1 MNQET
6 LSQIERVKKKLLI
19 AKGAD
24 KEFKVFGA
32 KSHKYVLGNTIKE
45 DYILKFETELNID
58 LPESYK
64 AFLLHIGNGGISFGN
79 SAAGP
84 SYGIY
89 PFGENLAEFVYNN
102 VENCLKRDC
111 VIHPDMTDDFWRD
124 LNKRIDE
131 DDNISDEDFE
141 EELGKIFAGILPIGT
156 QGCTYYYGLVLNGEF
171 KGRIVDID
179 VDRQKP
185 YFAFESNFL
194 DWYERWLD
202 EIIPEE
208 TMKSNPLL
216 YSFTLSGSV
225 DHILGVYLS
234 TDEIETKHQCL
245 KGLLKKNTLDSE
257 TLDILLKQFYLTK
270 GTEKQTLLQILTK
283 FDYNRAYES
292 LVAYSIENLLA
303 VFQFVYWYAKDKSAD
318 WLGLIEENVSRINDD
333 ETFRFC
339 TYLLKEMNI
348 DYGSIIVPFTSHLD
362 ENIRVSAYYSL
373 GQLGNKKDYLEIFI
387 LGLNDKANKV
397 IHITLQ
403 ALDGVNDKRLLKHY
417 KNIAARFPVEQD
429 YILVNLNHR
438 LKAFGLTNETI
449 KESNLDNY

>member
-6 LSQIERVKKKLLI
+6 LSQIERVKKKLLT
-19 AKGAD
+19 AKDAD

-45 DYILKFETELNID
+45 DDILKFETELNID

-111 VIHPDMTDDFWRD
+111 VIHPDMTDDFWHN

-131 DDNISDEDFE
+131 DYNISDEDFE

-171 KGRIVDID
+171 KGRIVNID

-234 TDEIETKHQCL
+234 TEEIETKYQCL
-245 KGLLKKNTLDSE
+245 KGLIKKNNLDSE

-283 FDYNRAYES
+283 FDYNSAYES
-292 LVAYSIENLLA
+292 LIAYSTENLLA

-318 WLGLIEENVSRINDD
+318 WLGLIEENVSRINND

-373 GQLGNKKDYLEIFI
+373 GKLENKKDYLEIFI
-387 LGLNDKANKV
+387 LGLNDKVNKV
-397 IHITLQ
+397 VHITLQ

-449 KESNLDNY
+449 KESDLDNY

>member
-6 LSQIERVKKKLLI
+6 LSQIERVKKKLLT
-19 AKGAD
+19 AKDVD

-45 DYILKFETELNID
+45 DDILKFETELNID

-102 VENCLKRDC
+102 VENCLKRDY

-124 LNKRIDE
+124 LNKRINE

-171 KGRIVDID
+171 KGRIVNID

-208 TMKSNPLL
+208 IMKSNPLL

-234 TDEIETKHQCL
+234 TDEIETKQQCL

-283 FDYNRAYES
+283 FDYNSAYES

-373 GQLGNKKDYLEIFI
+373 GKLENKKDYLEIFI

-397 IHITLQ
+397 VHITLQ

-449 KESNLDNY
+449 KESDLDNY